1 MSICRQFAVLFPC
14 FSNLWWTL
22 VNFANQGNK
31 EKINYTMLYLKF
43 INTAPP
49 TCESIPRFLYQNG
62 FSNVVEHDSKGWSP
76 MCYAC
81 LQDVK
86 RVVKQWNTVRFTGET
101 CVFSLLG
108 LKKREFKLENRVFT
122 WFSNESLVNFYQ
134 KIDYDYIYIILYLY
148 PSRRYILAWL
158 GFPGPSVDPLH
169 RYWMILVYCTSSKKR
184 I

>member
-1 MSICRQFAVLFPC
+1 MNSCQLCKSRK
-14 FSNLWWTL
+14 
-22 VNFANQGNK
+22 QG
-31 EKINYTMLYLKF
+31 KINYTMLYLKF

-49 TCESIPRFLYQNG
+49 TCEGIPRFLYQNG

-108 LKKREFKLENRVFT
+108 LKKREFKLENRFFT
-122 WFSNESLVNFYQ
+122 WFSSESLVNFYQ
-134 KIDYDYIYIILYLY
+134 KTDYDYIYIYIYSIISISFTSVYFGMTRFSWTLSWPSTSILDDFGIPYL
-148 PSRRYILAWL
+148 
-158 GFPGPSVDPLH
+158 
-169 RYWMILVYCTSSKKR
+169 
-184 I
+184 